1 MKRLVLS
8 IAFFV
13 GLIVSPTTGILGLT
27 LETALQTTIEKNPEI
42 QKAKHGLEQATG
54 KRLVFRSVGLPD
66 GIIGIAAGAQGGHRA
81 GEKSIQVFGF
91 GYGAF
96 TQPLFNAAV
105 PASFR
110 RGNVEVLIA
119 QQRLNVAVAQQ
130 LHAAR
135 IAFYSALYNRSL
147 HSLRDEQRNRLAE
160 NVVSQKARYEAGLVD
175 RGAYTAAEVET
186 QNQNPRVESAE
197 RAYSD
202 AILKLTE
209 ETGGALDAGAILSNP
224 EGDLVFA
231 EIEVNLKAATTDALE
246 HRPDL
251 KLARLIVRAANED
264 QRIIAA
270 GYYPVINATISGELL
285 PVSGTR
291 RTRED
296 SDRRTDDIASSE
308 IRSGGAYTWHVIDNG
323 KVYGAVMKQ
332 REVREINEVELK
344 KLEADVPRELSRI
357 QNNLKAIATKQN
369 ALKDATTAAEQDA
382 TVVQQ
387 NLASGVASQFEFR
400 QVESTLLETKSALV
414 SLAYQQKLALAEW
427 DRALGRY
434 LQFSDDTAQ
443 NVH

>member
-1 MKRLVLS
+1 MKRSFLPAAFLCGLVV
-8 IAFFV
+8 F
-13 GLIVSPTTGILGLT
+13 TTTEIFGLT

-42 QKAKHGLEQATG
+42 QKAKCGLEQATG
-54 KRLVFRSVGLPD
+54 KRLVFRSIGLPD
-66 GIIGIAAGAQGGHRA
+66 GTIGIAAGAQGGHRA

-110 RGNVEVLIA
+110 RGNVELLIA
-119 QQRLNVAVAQQ
+119 QQQLNVAVAQQ

-147 HSLRDEQRNRLAE
+147 HSLREEQRSRLEE
-160 NVVSQKARYEAGLVD
+160 NIVSQKARYEAGLVD
-175 RGAYTAAEVET
+175 RGALTGAEVET
-186 QNQNPRVESAE
+186 RNQDPRVESAQ
-197 RAYSD
+197 RAYGD
-202 AILKLTE
+202 AVLKLTE
-209 ETGGALDAGAILSNP
+209 EMGGDLDATAILPNP
-224 EGDLVFA
+224 EGELVFTPV
-231 EIEVNLKAATTDALE
+231 EVDLNSATSSALE
-246 HRPDL
+246 RRADL

-270 GYYPVINATISGELL
+270 GYYPAINATISGELL

-296 SDRRTDDIASSE
+296 SSRRTDDISSSE
-308 IRSGGAYTWHVIDNG
+308 VRAGGAYTWHVIDNG

-344 KLEADVPRELSRI
+344 KLEADVPRDLSRI
-357 QNNLKAIATKQN
+357 QNNLNAITTKQN
-369 ALKDATTAAEQDA
+369 ALKEATAAAEQNA
-382 TVVQQ
+382 VIVQQ

-400 QVESTLLETKSALV
+400 QVQSTLLETKSALV

-434 LQFSDDTAQ
+434 FQFSEDTVQ

>member
-1 MKRLVLS
+1 MKRLFLPAAFLCCL
-8 IAFFV
+8 IASLATRTF
-13 GLIVSPTTGILGLT
+13 GLT
-27 LETALQTTIEKNPEI
+27 LEAALQTTIEKNPEI
-42 QKAKHGLEQATG
+42 QKAKYGLEQAAG
-54 KRLVFRSVGLPD
+54 RRLIFRAVGLPD
-66 GIIGIAAGAQGGHRA
+66 TVIGIAGGVQGGHRA
-81 GEKSIQVFGF
+81 GEKSIQAFGF

-96 TQPLFNAAV
+96 SQPLFNAAV

-110 RGNVEVLIA
+110 RGDIEVLIA

-130 LHAAR
+130 LHTTR

-147 HSLRDEQRNRLAE
+147 RSLRDEQRNRLAE

-186 QNQNPRVESAE
+186 QNQDPRVESAQ

-202 AILKLTE
+202 AILKLAE
-209 ETGGALDAGAILSNP
+209 EMGGNLDAGASLPIP
-224 EGDLVFA
+224 EGELVFA
-231 EIEVNLKAATTDALE
+231 PIDVDLNSATMAALE
-246 HRPDL
+246 HRADL

-270 GYYPVINATISGELL
+270 GYYPAINATISGELL
-285 PVSGTR
+285 PVSGAR

-357 QNNLKAIATKQN
+357 QNNLKAITTKQN
-369 ALKDATTAAEQDA
+369 ALKEATAAAEQNA
-382 TVVQQ
+382 VIIQQ

-400 QVESTLLETKSALV
+400 QVESILLETKSALV

>member
-1 MKRLVLS
+1 MKRL
-8 IAFFV
+8 F
-13 GLIVSPTTGILGLT
+13 LILCCLTVSSVTKTFGLT
-27 LETALQTTIEKNPEI
+27 LEAALQTALEKNPEI
-42 QKAKHGLEQATG
+42 QRAKFGLEQAAG
-54 KRLVFRSVGLPD
+54 RRLVFRSVGLPD
-66 GIIGIAAGAQGGHRA
+66 GGIGIAAGLQGGHRA

-96 TQPLFNAAV
+96 TQPLFSVAV
-105 PASFR
+105 PPSFR
-110 RGNVEVLIA
+110 RGNIELLIA
-119 QQRLNVAVAQQ
+119 QQRLNIAVAQQ

-135 IAFYSALYNRSL
+135 LAFYGALYNRSL
-147 HSLRDEQRNRLAE
+147 HSLRDEQRTHLTE
-160 NVVSQKARYEAGLVD
+160 NVTSQQARYEAGLVD
-175 RGAYTAAEVET
+175 RGAYTAAQVEM
-186 QNQNPRVESAE
+186 QNQGPRVESAN
-197 RAYSD
+197 RAYEDAVLKLAEQMGNNLAAD
-202 AILKLTE
+202 AILP
-209 ETGGALDAGAILSNP
+209 DP
-224 EGDLVFA
+224 EGELAFTPIDVDLP
-231 EIEVNLKAATTDALE
+231 AATKDALE
-246 HRPDL
+246 RRADL
-251 KLARLIVRAANED
+251 ELARLLVRAANED

-270 GYYPVINATISGELL
+270 GYYPLINATISGELL

-296 SDRRTDDIASSE
+296 SSRRTDDISSSE
-308 IRSGGAYTWHVIDNG
+308 VRAGGAYTWHVIDNG

-344 KLEADVPRELSRI
+344 KLEADVPRDLSRI
-357 QNNLKAIATKQN
+357 QNNLNAITTKQN
-369 ALKDATTAAEQDA
+369 ALKEATAAAEQNA

-434 LQFSDDTAQ
+434 LQFSEDTAQ